1 MRSRQTGG
9 LTVRQRAIAGIA
21 DSELI
26 ELPYYD
32 KPKELTEE
40 MKLKKAEIA
49 HQRRIQNQRQQE
61 INKRE
66 TIKKLL
72 TRQTHAKRKEED
84 KKLSRYNPDLSY
96 VTYLSNKDGVTLTY
110 PDSLCLDFSPRIA
123 PPLAREVPNC
133 AVQECSTTSRYRDP
147 ETQLPYCSLD
157 CYKTLKQS

>member
-1 MRSRQTGG
+1 M
-9 LTVRQRAIAGIA
+9 RQRAIAGIA

-40 MKLKKAEIA
+40 MRLKKAEIA

-72 TRQTHAKRKEED
+72 TRQTHAKKKED
-84 KKLSRYNPDLSY
+84 DRKLSRYNPDISY
-96 VTYLSNKDGVTLTY
+96 VRFLSNKDGITVTY
-110 PDSLCLDFSPRIA
+110 PDTVHLDFSPRIVQ
-123 PPLAREVPNC
+123 PSAREVPSC
-133 AVQECSTTSRYRDP
+133 AVQDCSTTSRYRDP
-147 ETQLPYCSLD
+147 KSQLPYCSLK
-157 CYKTLKQS
+157 CYRVLKRLS